1 MLKIKLLPK
10 VSCCG
15 ISYNQTLPAF
25 LQNQKDFTYYGVD
38 WDGPVGITEG
48 NGQVEVPITTCPLNS
63 AELQQLREQ
72 IDPFVDDDNQGIDTF
87 NETVNAVHRILQS
100 RAHTVT
106 L

>member
-1 MLKIKLLPK
+1 M
-10 VSCCG
+10 
-15 ISYNQTLPAF
+15 
-25 LQNQKDFTYYGVD
+25 DFTYYGVD

-48 NGQVEVPITTCPLNS
+48 NGQVEVPIITTCPLNT

-72 IDPFVDDDNQGIDTF
+72 IDPFVDDGNHGIDTF
-87 NETVNAVHRILQS
+87 NKTVNAVHIILQS